1 MTYSFGEAAE
11 VDAVAALLMVLNK
24 SEEHL
29 KANSKASI
37 QQRPAALLG
46 ALKMQ
51 WDVGR
56 GWTTAPMDSP
66 SGPRAAQILWSMG

>member
-1 MTYSFGEAAE
+1 MTYSFIKAPEAP
-11 VDAVAALLMVLNK
+11 VVAVLLMVLNK

-37 QQRPAALLG
+37 QHRPAALLG

-51 WDVGR
+51 WEVGLVI
-56 GWTTAPMDSP
+56 T
-66 SGPRAAQILWSMG
+66 IMG

>member
-1 MTYSFGEAAE
+1 MTYSFIKAAE
-11 VDAVAALLMVLNK
+11 TPVVAVLLLMVLNK

-37 QQRPAALLG
+37 QHRPAALLG

-51 WDVGR
+51 WEVSNF
-56 GWTTAPMDSP
+56 T
-66 SGPRAAQILWSMG
+66 MG